1 MYSSARGLLFGLEH
15 VRTIAAG
22 TGYGMLGDRAAGILR
37 LRGLGSAM
45 RFWARRG
52 FGLLEEL
59 GDLREGFWAFL
70 FRRAGSGWAN
80 MILLDVACI
89 GVAGIFFCAAAY
101 LEKRSEA
108 DRESWV
114 SVG

>member
-1 MYSSARGLLFGLEH
+1 
-15 VRTIAAG
+15 
-22 TGYGMLGDRAAGILR
+22 MLGDRAAGILR

-59 GDLREGFWAFL
+59 ADLREVFGIFL
-70 FRRAGSGWAN
+70 FRRAVSGWAN

-89 GVAGIFFCAAAY
+89 GVAGIFFGAAAY
-101 LEKRSEA
+101 LERRSEA
-108 DRESWV
+108 DEES
-114 SVG
+114 